1 MTRPADARIR
11 VTTVDAVEIKQ
22 WWPRLSFESRQ
33 HLKRN
38 LRQPLDARAHDA
50 LLAAGV
56 LPTASPAHPDA
67 PVLSLSDDEW
77 TWIQHHG

>member
-1 MTRPADARIR
+1 VKRAL
-11 VTTVDAVEIKQ
+11 TTVDAVEIKQ
-22 WWPRLSFESRQ
+22 WWPRLSYESKQ

-56 LPTASPAHPDA
+56 LSTAASPQQGS
-67 PVLSLSDDEW
+67 PVLSLSEDDW